1 MRIGFVGAGGL
12 GLYYGGVLARAG
24 HEVRVLVR
32 GDSLAAIE
40 ENGIQV
46 RTPEGSFTAPARA
59 VSDGSGL
66 RGVELAVVAVKAYGL
81 EAVAPAVAE
90 AAAAGAAVL
99 PLLNGVD
106 AADRLIAAGVPR
118 PAVVGGVTY
127 ISAARTA
134 PGVVER
140 RSGFQ
145 RVLAGELP
153 SGRSPRVEAI
163 VEAFRSAGVD
173 AAASDDI
180 QAELWRKL
188 AFLAPISA
196 ACGLVRGDV
205 GAVRARPGGGL
216 LFRRLL
222 QETLAVARARG
233 VALPDSEEGR
243 LAGQIEAL
251 ADGLRPS
258 FLLDLLAGGPNELD
272 ILSGAAARLGREAG
286 VETPAHDVAV
296 TVLSG
301 RGE

>member
-272 ILSGAAARLGREAG
+272 ILSGAISRLGASGR
-286 VETPAHDVAV
+286 VQTPLHDVTV
-296 TVLSG
+296 TVLSAPTG
-301 RGE
+301 